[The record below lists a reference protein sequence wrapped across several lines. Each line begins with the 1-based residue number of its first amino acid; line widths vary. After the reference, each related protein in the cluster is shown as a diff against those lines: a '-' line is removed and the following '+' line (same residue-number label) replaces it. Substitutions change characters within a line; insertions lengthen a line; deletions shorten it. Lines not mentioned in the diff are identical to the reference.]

1 MAIGPRTGK
10 YSIQELQH
18 SKQYTGLSRALI
30 LLFHKRL
37 KACLIAVAIGDVIG
51 FNYERTD
58 NNKEVV
64 FYFD

>member
-30 LLFHKRL
+30 LLWQ
-37 KACLIAVAIGDVIG
+37 
-51 FNYERTD
+51 
-58 NNKEVV
+58 EVQKSQITETAR
-64 FYFD
+64 